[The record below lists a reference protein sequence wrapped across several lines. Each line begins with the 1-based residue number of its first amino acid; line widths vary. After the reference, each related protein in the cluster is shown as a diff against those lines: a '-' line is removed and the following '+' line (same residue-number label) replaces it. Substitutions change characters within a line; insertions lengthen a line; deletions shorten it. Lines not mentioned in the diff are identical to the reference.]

1 MEHQYELLSA
11 AIVERA
17 LLDYRLA
24 RKNIRKNYDVALA
37 RERIHDVEKFL
48 KSAWFGMLSDLDGNE
63 LLELMEGELT

>member
-24 RKNIRKNYDVALA
+24 KKNIKKNYDVASA
-37 RERIHDVEKFL
+37 RERIRDVEKFL
-48 KSAWFGMLSDLDGNE
+48 KSSWFGILSDLDGRKLLE
-63 LLELMEGELT
+63 LLEE